1 MKKSLVYTKT
11 GDSGT
16 TSLIGGT
23 RVAKNDAK
31 LEAYGT
37 VDELNTHLG
46 MIRSFEIDE
55 RCNQFLIKIQNH
67 LFTIGAYLATD
78 VEKSDLRNRLDTSA
92 ESIEALELEM
102 DILESTLPPLTQFL
116 LPGGYP
122 TVSACH
128 IARTVCR
135 RAERCAITVSLND
148 ERDNYVVKYLNRLS
162 DYLFVLSRYQADRK
176 GIKEIPWQK

>member
-11 GDSGT
+11 GDKGT

-23 RVAKNDAK
+23 RIAKNHAR

-46 MIRSFEIDE
+46 MIRSFDIDD
-55 RCNQFLIKIQNH
+55 RCKEFIIHIQNH

-78 VEKSDLRNRLDTSA
+78 TNKSDLRSQLNTA
-92 ESIEALELEM
+92 TNTIEALEFEIDNLE
-102 DILESTLPPLTQFL
+102 DVLPPLTQFV
-116 LPGGYP
+116 LPGGHP
-122 TVSACH
+122 TVSSCH

-135 RAERCAITVSLND
+135 RAERRAIDVLEENEGD
-148 ERDNYVVKYLNRLS
+148 YYVVRYLNRLS
-162 DYLFVLSRYQADRK
+162 DYLFVLSRFQADRV
-176 GIKEIPWQK
+176 GLAETPWKK

>member
-11 GDSGT
+11 GDKGT

-23 RVAKNDAK
+23 RVAKNDDK

-46 MIRSFEIDE
+46 MIRSFEIDD
-55 RCNQFLIKIQNH
+55 RCNKFLISIQNH

-78 VEKSDLRNRLDTSA
+78 AEKSDLRNRLDTS
-92 ESIEALELEM
+92 EQTIEALELEM

-116 LPGGYP
+116 LPGGDP

-135 RAERCAITVSLND
+135 RAERCAITVSQDD
-148 ERDNYVVKYLNRLS
+148 EKDNYVVRYLNRLS

-176 GIKEIPWQK
+176 GVEEIPWQK